1 VYNNCIMA
9 VRKFVKKSN
18 GTKMW
23 ESMSSSVK
31 RKPKQEWCAFY
42 TPMGRMV
49 SKPAGRRPRHIH
61 PEDWCAYKT
70 PFKGKVKR
78 SY

>member
-1 VYNNCIMA
+1 MA
-9 VRKFVKKSN
+9 VRKLVRASN

-31 RKPKQEWCAFY
+31 KRPQQEWCAFY

-49 SKPAGRRPRHIH
+49 SKPAGKRQSNVH

-70 PFKGKVKR
+70 QFRNQVKR

>member
-1 VYNNCIMA
+1 MA
-9 VRKFVKKSN
+9 VRRLRKASD
-18 GTKMW
+18 GTKAW

-31 RKPKQEWCAFY
+31 RRPEQEWCAFY

-49 SKPAGRRPRHIH
+49 SKPAGRRPRNVH
-61 PEDWCAYKT
+61 PEDWCAAKT
-70 PFKGKVKR
+70 PFRNKVIR

>member
-1 VYNNCIMA
+1 MYNTYMA
-9 VRKFVKKSN
+9 VRKFVKKSD

-31 RKPKQEWCAFY
+31 KRPTQDWCAFY

-49 SKPAGRRPRHIH
+49 SKPAGKRPRKMH
-61 PEDWCAYKT
+61 PEVWCADKT
-70 PFKGKVKR
+70 PFRGKVIR

>member
-1 VYNNCIMA
+1 MA
-9 VRKFVKKSN
+9 VRRLTKSSE
-18 GTKMW
+18 GDMIWKTI
-23 ESMSSSVK
+23 SSSVTK
-31 RKPKQEWCAFY
+31 KPKQDWCVFY

-49 SKPAGRRPRHIH
+49 NKPSGKRPRNIH
-61 PEDWCAYKT
+61 PEDWCADKT